1 MAAGRRSRA
10 PDLGQTHPRLIALGH
25 NHRMN
30 AQLTQEL
37 PEFPTWLNARPSTLQ
52 EHRGRALVLAF
63 VNASSV
69 WCAERLAE
77 LAHWQAR
84 SPGRLQ
90 LIVVQV
96 PRFDSER
103 VPQRALKQLRGH
115 GVSAPILLDKDWETW
130 RRFGIESWPTLV
142 LLDAYGRE
150 RQRLVGVTGDLDKAL
165 TALCEGQQPPSDAD
179 LYGVAERDPE
189 PHLALRFPTGLAA
202 TEDLLY
208 VADTGHHRVL
218 ECTHSGRVLRQFG
231 HGNADLIDGGV
242 GEAAFRRPQGLAL
255 ERDQLYVAD
264 TGNHALRRINLRSG
278 QVDTLCGTGRSG
290 EPVEGPLASA
300 SASALNYP
308 QGLAIADNQVLI
320 AMAGDNR
327 IWSYHLGRAALTAR
341 AGTGALETRDGSG
354 HLAAFAQPAGLASVQ
369 QVAYVCDGLGS
380 SIRTM
385 QLRGDLVQTLVGG
398 QGTWQFGD
406 QDGPRSTARVQ
417 FPQAIALAADSP
429 LLWIADTG
437 NGRLRCLRLGGGDLT
452 TVELPRRL
460 HGPAGLAVAAGA
472 VWIAETDAHAILRY
486 DLASGALSDVSIDE

>member
-1 MAAGRRSRA
+1 M
-10 PDLGQTHPRLIALGH
+10 T
-25 NHRMN
+25 

-90 LIVVQV
+90 VVVVQV

-103 VPQRALKQLRGH
+103 DPRRSLKQLRAH
-115 GVSAPILLDKDWETW
+115 GVSAPILLDKEWETW
-130 RRFGIESWPTLV
+130 RRFGVDSWPTLV
-142 LLDAYGRE
+142 LLDAHGRE

-165 TALCEGQQPPSDAD
+165 VALCDGQSSPSDAD
-179 LYGVAERDPE
+179 LEGVAEREPE
-189 PHLALRFPTGLAA
+189 PRLPLRFPAGLAA
-202 TEDLLY
+202 SEDRLY
-208 VADTGHHRVL
+208 VADSGHHRVL
-218 ECTHSGRVLRQFG
+218 ECTHGGRILRQFG
-231 HGNADLIDGGV
+231 HGTADLIDGGQ

-278 QVDTLCGTGRSG
+278 QVDTLCGTGRAG
-290 EPVEGPLASA
+290 EPVEGPLATA
-300 SASALNYP
+300 SASPLHYP
-308 QGLAIADNQVLI
+308 HGLAVADNQLLI

-327 IWSYHLGRAALTAR
+327 IWSYDLGRAALSAR
-341 AGTGALETRDGSG
+341 AGTGALEIRDGSG
-354 HLAAFAQPAGLASVQ
+354 HLAAFAQPAGLAAVQ
-369 QVAYVCDGLGS
+369 QVAYICDGLGS
-380 SIRTM
+380 AIRTM

-398 QGTWQFGD
+398 QSPWQFGE
-406 QDGPRSTARVQ
+406 QDGPRGTAQLQ

-437 NGRLRCLRLGGGDLT
+437 NGRLRCLRLGGGELT
-452 TVELPRRL
+452 TVALPRRL

-472 VWIAETDAHAILRY
+472 VWIAETDAHAVLRY
-486 DLASGALSDVSIDE
+486 DLASGELSDVLIDE

>member
-1 MAAGRRSRA
+1 M
-10 PDLGQTHPRLIALGH
+10 T
-25 NHRMN
+25 

-77 LAHWQAR
+77 LARWQAR

-90 LIVVQV
+90 VIVVQV

-103 VPQRALKQLRGH
+103 MPQRSLKQLRGH

-165 TALCEGQQPPSDAD
+165 AALCEGQQPPSDAD
-179 LYGVAERDPE
+179 LHGVAERDPE
-189 PHLALRFPTGLAA
+189 PRLALRFPTGLAA
-202 TEDLLY
+202 TEDRLY
-208 VADTGHHRVL
+208 IADTGHHRIL

-255 ERDQLYVAD
+255 EREELYVAD

-300 SASALNYP
+300 GASPLNYP
-308 QGLAIADNQVLI
+308 QGLAVADNQLLI

-327 IWSYHLGRAALTAR
+327 IWSYHLGRAAQVRAPAPAPLKSVTAVAISLLSHSRQAWPRSSRWLTSAMGWGRRSAPCNCVATWCRPWLVGR
-341 AGTGALETRDGSG
+341 A
-354 HLAAFAQPAGLASVQ
+354 P
-369 QVAYVCDGLGS
+369 GS
-380 SIRTM
+380 SVKTMAHVAPHACSFRRQSRWPPIRRCCGWPTPAM
-385 QLRGDLVQTLVGG
+385 
-398 QGTWQFGD
+398 
-406 QDGPRSTARVQ
+406 
-417 FPQAIALAADSP
+417 AA
-429 LLWIADTG
+429 
-437 NGRLRCLRLGGGDLT
+437 C
-452 TVELPRRL
+452 
-460 HGPAGLAVAAGA
+460 VACAWA
-472 VWIAETDAHAILRY
+472 A
-486 DLASGALSDVSIDE
+486 AS